1 MDEAEAEIETAVEDE
16 APPPPPGPGERLRAA
31 REAIGMTIE
40 QVAAETR
47 IPQRHLKLIE
57 AGDFGALPARTY
69 AIGFSKNFAKAVD
82 LDEDEIGDA
91 VRAELAEIDAERPR
105 RIETFE
111 PGDPARVPGGNVTWI
126 ALAAVAVLLVIGYFS
141 YNSLFAP
148 AAELPSLLPE
158 DQPKQ
163 SGAKPRQAAAPVNA
177 NGPVVFTALAPN
189 VWVKFYDAN
198 GTQLMQKEMALGE
211 TYTVPADANGPQL
224 WTGRPEALKITI
236 GGREIP
242 RLASEEQVMKDI
254 PVTAAALR
262 ARTTPRPTPAPAAT
276 RPATAPAQRAAPAR
290 TVAPRPAASRPAPAP
305 VESAIAAAA
314 SSAPT
319 D

>member
-1 MDEAEAEIETAVEDE
+1 MDEAEVEIETPIEEE
-16 APPPPPGPGERLRAA
+16 APPPPPPGPGERLRAA
-31 REAIGMTIE
+31 REASGMTLE

-57 AGDFGALPARTY
+57 AGNFAALPARTY

-126 ALAAVAVLLVIGYFS
+126 ALAAVGLLLVVGYFG

-163 SGAKPRQAAAPVNA
+163 SEPKPRQAAAPVNA

-211 TYTVPADANGPQL
+211 TYTVPANANGPQL
-224 WTGRPEALKITI
+224 WTGRPDALKITI

-262 ARTTPRPTPAPAAT
+262 ARAASAPPSSPAAT
-276 RPATAPAQRAAPAR
+276 RPATAQRAAPPR
-290 TVAPRPAASRPAPAP
+290 TVAPRTAPSRPAPAP

-314 SSAPT
+314 NSAPT